1 MIVYAEVNSAASWRR
16 RYQERAREAD
26 ERRKVLRKQSMELK
40 KTEQIELAK
49 VLAKIEKQKAA
60 EHKKETITDKDVQ
73 ETQKRL
79 EAELTFEGFGFGD

>member
-49 VLAKIEKQKAA
+49 VLANMRAMAA
-60 EHKKETITDKDVQ
+60 RSERGRAPQ
-73 ETQKRL
+73 RL
-79 EAELTFEGFGFGD
+79 TPAT